1 MLCISNVNSE
11 NNMALPM
18 TNQNEQSLFLKAEE
32 VAFLLG
38 LKKSTIYALVKRGE
52 LPAYQFGK
60 SVKFKRSDLDEYIE
74 KSKVKIKTDES

>member
-1 MLCISNVNSE
+1 MLSANNSITNVDLSV
-11 NNMALPM
+11 MS
-18 TNQNEQSLFLKAEE
+18 TNKEQTLFLTAEE
-32 VAFLLG
+32 VATILG

-74 KSKVKIKTDES
+74 KSRINVKSEK

>member
-1 MLCISNVNSE
+1 MLST
-11 NNMALPM
+11 NNPNNINAGLNIMSS
-18 TNQNEQSLFLKAEE
+18 NEQAPFMTAEE
-32 VAFLLG
+32 VSHLLG

-74 KSKVKIKTDES
+74 RSRINVKSEK